1 MAIANTR
8 PGGYPASA
16 TAPHSGAGVSL
27 QASAV
32 SWSQTDSSWIG
43 RQFGRSYGTGGSK
56 NDGPPGLSRHAD
68 RGWISGSVSPAVWT
82 ECSTAVGASA
92 PKSQPGSNQAG
103 GKGSGVFAVGKQW
116 SGATASCSLWQ
127 SGR

>member
-16 TAPHSGAGVSL
+16 TAPLSGAGVSL

-32 SWSQTDSSWIG
+32 SWSQTDSGWIG

-68 RGWISGSVSPAVWT
+68 CRWISGQISPAVWT

-92 PKSQPGSNQAG
+92 PQSQPGSVQAG

>member
-16 TAPHSGAGVSL
+16 TAPLSGAGVSL

-32 SWSQTDSSWIG
+32 SWSQTDRSWIG
-43 RQFGRSYGTGGSK
+43 RQFGRSYGAGGSK
-56 NDGPPGLSRHAD
+56 SDGPPGLSRHAD
-68 RGWISGSVSPAVWT
+68 RGWIGGEISLAVRADF
-82 ECSTAVGASA
+82 STAVGASA
-92 PKSQPGSNQAG
+92 PQSQPGSVQAG
-103 GKGSGVFAVGKQW
+103 GQGSDVFAVGNQW

-127 SGR
+127 PGR